1 MSYNSNQLSE
11 EELEML
17 LSRKYEA
24 LLRKAAEERRK
35 QKELEAEAKRRE
47 VLRVILTPKAR
58 ERLSNLRLVKPELV
72 RSIEDQLIAL
82 AMQGRIKT
90 PITDEQLKAILED
103 IYSKTRREVRIRI
116 REK

>member
-11 EELEML
+11 EELEYL

-24 LLRKAAEERRK
+24 LLRKMSEEKRK
-35 QKELEAEAKRRE
+35 RQELEAEARRRE
-47 VLRVILTPKAR
+47 MLRMILTPKAR
-58 ERLSNLRLVKPELV
+58 ERLANLRLVRPDLV

-90 PITDEQLKAILED
+90 PITDDQLKAILED
-103 IYSKTRREVRIRI
+103 IYSRTRRDVRIRI